1 MMMRDKDV
9 ITLESLYTSIL
20 NEAKDYRKIIVR
32 QLGMPEDVA
41 EYLHSIDLSKNSD
54 SYSQWFA
61 TQIRKKEGYKQAEDK
76 LAFVKTLK
84 TDIESI
90 LDWFDTEKKVPIF
103 DYTWDEALAKD
114 YRKMLLK
121 GGNDSAIIEYLHSI
135 SPGYYFLFANQIKK
149 FKAYKEALDKMA
161 WFESVFITNIPNNVR
176 NYLLNTVGKNYLWFV
191 IQIKKMEGYIEST
204 DKLSWVETN
213 LREDIANINDW
224 LLNNQNENI
233 WSCVD
238 GEVEREGRTLKV
250 SGFDRARGRANQ
262 YHLTLAAT
270 GDVNKWIDGPEK
282 RTVLKT
288 YPDGYYW
295 ITHNALSSPEESK
308 LMGHCGSDSI
318 YDPVTHKQAKDGTL
332 ISLRY
337 LNPEN
342 NHITAHVTAT
352 ISKELGS
359 WVQCKGHH
367 NQRPNKNYYPYIAD
381 ILNDLKIYRFIYG
394 SYKPELNFDDS
405 NYIQTVLKYPE
416 MFPNLDEI
424 VPKIKASLRA
434 RNLKQMFASMAS
446 DFNQNIERQFI
457 EFDDEDKEAYVMGG
471 YTIGTKRAIDSLSPE
486 LKERYFQTILNS
498 SDKSLQ
504 YIKTQL
510 RSGVALKDIDQRFIA
525 SVKRDKYLLDDF
537 ISTLIQDSS
546 DFEENPDIMNLI
558 AESPSMSSVYLI
570 KIIRDKKIPLG
581 QIDMKYIDAMRK
593 NGGFTF
599 DSFIEEL
606 IKLKVDIQPVT
617 SRGDVQ
623 QQFNDVSKLIYERIC
638 GNSKL
643 SAEYVKFLIID
654 KKAKPEN
661 IDNYLIQAISKNQHK
676 AAEMMNF
683 IFGTNVDIG
692 ILPKKF
698 YPLLDPIAA
707 YKYVKYL
714 LDIQDLVINQID
726 PELLLNLD
734 KSAGKTYHLIEHL
747 INKGQ
752 EKLYYKYQK
761 IPISMRTLVGAVF
774 GHIIE
779 NETDPSKKQDLQAR
793 FADLDR
799 MSRPNTPNTRTT
811 RSRNATPNE
820 SPTPEPQTTEDE
832 EDDDEGFDIEF

>member
-1 MMMRDKDV
+1 MMRDKDV
-9 ITLESLYTSIL
+9 LTLESLYTSIL

-61 TQIRKKEGYKQAEDK
+61 TQIKKKEGYKQAEDK

-90 LDWFDTEKKVPIF
+90 LDWFDSEKKIPIF

-161 WFESVFITNIPNNVR
+161 WFESVFITNVPNNVR
-176 NYLLNTVGKNYLWFV
+176 NYLLNIVGKNYLWFV
-191 IQIKKMEGYIEST
+191 IQIKKMEGYIESS

-270 GDVNKWIDGPEK
+270 GDVNKWIEGPEK

-457 EFDDEDKEAYVMGG
+457 EFDDEDKEAYVTGG
-471 YTIGTKRAIDSLSPE
+471 YTIGTKKAIDSLSPE
-486 LKERYFQTILNS
+486 LKERYFQMILNS

-510 RSGVALKDIDQRFIA
+510 RSGVAFKDIDQRFID
-525 SVKRDKYLLDDF
+525 SVKRDKYLLDQF
-537 ISTLIQDSS
+537 ISTLIQDSP
-546 DFEENPDIMNLI
+546 DFEENPDIMSLI
-558 AESPSMSSVYLI
+558 AASPKMSSEYIL
-570 KIIRDKKIPLG
+570 KIIRDKKLPLN
-581 QIDMKYIDAMRK
+581 QVDKKYIDAMIK
-593 NGGFTF
+593 NGGSTF
-599 DSFIEEL
+599 ESFIWEL
-606 IKLKVDIQPVT
+606 IKLKVDIQTVT

-623 QQFNDVSKLIYERIC
+623 HQFNDITKLIYEKIC
-638 GNSKL
+638 ANPRL
-643 SAEYVKFLIID
+643 ATEYVKFLIID
-654 KKAKPEN
+654 KKVKPEN
-661 IDNYLIQAISKNQHK
+661 IDNYLIGSISTDQYK

-698 YPLLDPIAA
+698 YPLLDPLAA

-714 LDIQDLVINQID
+714 LDMQNIPINQIEPD
-726 PELLLNLD
+726 LLLKLD
-734 KSAGKTYHLIEHL
+734 KSPGKTYHLIEYL
-747 INKGQ
+747 IGKGQ
-752 EKLYYKYQK
+752 EKMWYTYNK
-761 IPISMRTLVGAVF
+761 IPMSMRTLVGAVL
-774 GHIIE
+774 GHAIE
-779 NETDPSKKQDLQAR
+779 NETDSSKKQDLQNR
-793 FADLDR
+793 FADLDNKSDKPAKKPTTNR
-799 MSRPNTPNTRTT
+799 RTT
-811 RSRNATPNE
+811 PQ
-820 SPTPEPQTTEDE
+820 PTPEPEATETE
-832 EDDDEGFDIEF
+832 EDDDEGFDIDFD